1 MQAEKLGSVG
11 LKTDQYMKQM
21 NAMKSKGAAPGR
33 DWNDQETLL
42 LLEGIEMFKDDWNKV
57 RISFF
62 SKRSSV

>member
-1 MQAEKLGSVG
+1 
-11 LKTDQYMKQM
+11 M

-57 RISFF
+57 RLSSF